1 MLLKRRIRKLTLW
14 AVVSRIVLYGWC
26 FFSLFVFFW
35 VINSSL
41 KTNNAFFSNIW
52 GIFAKHSFHNYSK
65 VWTNYRLGRYFLNS
79 ISVVIPSVLGLLAVS
94 APAAYVLSRF
104 SFPFSKGIT
113 KMVSF
118 GMGIPYQLLL
128 VPLFFLLFDLKL
140 INSKAG
146 LILVYIALS
155 IPFTVFLLMSFFK
168 TLPSTLE
175 EAAEIDGCGPI
186 RTFFLIMLPLA
197 RNGLVAAAVL
207 NFVGLWNEFLLALTF
222 ISKDAHYTLSM
233 GLYSLQG
240 SLQYTG
246 DWVSLF
252 AAFTMVVIPTFL
264 LFIFLSRTIV
274 VGMTMGAVKE

>member
-1 MLLKRRIRKLTLW
+1 MNLSAWEII
-14 AVVSRIVLYGWC
+14 SRLVLYLWC
-26 FFSLFVFFW
+26 IFSLFVFLW

-52 GIFAKHSFHNYSK
+52 GVFTQPETENYSK
-65 VWTNYRLGRYFLNS
+65 VWNNYRLGRYFFNS
-79 ISVVIPSVLGLLAVS
+79 VSVVVPSVLGLLAVS

-104 SFPFSKGIT
+104 KFPLSGSIT
-113 KMVSF
+113 KLVSF

-128 VPLFFLLFDLKL
+128 VPLFFLLFTLNL
-140 INSKAG
+140 INSKLG

-155 IPFTVFLLMSFFK
+155 VPFTVFLLMSYFK

-175 EAAEIDGCGPI
+175 ESAEIDGCGPI

-222 ISKDAHYTLSM
+222 ISKDATYTLSM
-233 GLYSLQG
+233 GLYALQG

-252 AAFTMVVIPTFL
+252 AAFTMVVIPTFI
-264 LFIFLSRTIV
+264 LFILLSRTIV